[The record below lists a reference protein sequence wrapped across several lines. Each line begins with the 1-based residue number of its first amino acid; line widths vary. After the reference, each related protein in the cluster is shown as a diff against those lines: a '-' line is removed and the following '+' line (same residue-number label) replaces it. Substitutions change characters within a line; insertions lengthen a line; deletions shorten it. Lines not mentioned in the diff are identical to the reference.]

1 MDNFFEPPLI
11 GACIFGQSGG
21 PTAVIN
27 ASAYGVIRTALDS
40 DVITNV
46 YGAAYGLKGVLND
59 ELYDMAEEEDYEL
72 KLLLNTPSSELGSCR
87 YKIADPEVDDTDY
100 IRILEI
106 FKKYD
111 IRYFFYNGG
120 NDSMDTCNKISRYME
135 KVGYECRVMGVPKTI
150 DNDLFGTDHCP
161 GYGSA
166 AKFIATSCMEVGKDT
181 DVYNTDMVTVIEIMG
196 RHAGWLTASAA
207 LATEY
212 GNGCGPDLIYL
223 PERDFDLDQ
232 FTEDVTKIMKQKR
245 NVLVA
250 VSEGLH
256 YADGSFVSEAKTSG
270 TDGFGHA
277 QLGGLAVKLANY
289 LKERMGLKKVRG
301 IELSLLQRS
310 AAHIASAVDIDE
322 AYSVGKYAVEAAIN
336 GATGQMVAL
345 EREDNQGLYSCK
357 PTLLSLSSVA
367 NYEKKVPLEWIT
379 RDGNY
384 VTNEF
389 INYVLP
395 LIQGEPRIPQSNS
408 LPRYARLKKVKA
420 KPCEKEATE

>member
-46 YGAAYGLKGVLND
+46 YGAAYGIKGVLND

-100 IRILEI
+100 KRILEI

-111 IRYFFYNGG
+111 VRYFFYNGG

-166 AKFIATSCMEVGKDT
+166 AKFIAPSCMEVGKDT

-223 PERDFDLDQ
+223 PERDFNLDQ

-336 GATGQMVAL
+336 GATGKMVAL

-420 KPCEKEATE
+420 KPCEKATAE

>member
-46 YGAAYGLKGVLND
+46 YGAAYGIKGVLND

-111 IRYFFYNGG
+111 VRYFFYNGG

-135 KVGYECRVMGVPKTI
+135 KVGYECQVMGVPKTI